1 MAFLKLRFLDTAR
14 SEPLIES
21 ITREL
26 SQLFTIQFYKIVD
39 LLLLFWA
46 GTPGCLVHQDYD
58 P

>member
-39 LLLLFWA
+39 LLLLLLA
-46 GTPGCLVHQDYD
+46 GNQGCLVHQT
-58 P
+58 

>member
-1 MAFLKLRFLDTAR
+1 MAFLKLRFLDTAC

-39 LLLLFWA
+39 LLLLLLA
-46 GTPGCLVHQDYD
+46 GNQGCLVHQT
-58 P
+58 